1 MPTEELIVMG
11 ASIVNNPIGTSYD
24 YRGDANDGAYMTG
37 GESVFG
43 DDDIVVFT
51 IDNVNM
57 DGSLDSQSQVVS
69 IVVYDNAADY
79 ANGESLYEY
88 SNTGS
93 GGGWPWSWG
102 DDTGDVSTSVH
113 DMGDNYLYFQAG
125 GFTSTDPNAPISMTC
140 SSHPAR
146 ICRMNSRSGSAT
158 RLTTIIMATASSTL
172 RKKATASSKS
182 TRTTALPKTRSAPR
196 SAWHEAR

>member
-24 YRGDANDGAYMTG
+24 YRGDANDGSYMTG

-93 GGGWPWSWG
+93 GGGWPWWG
-102 DDTGDVSTSVH
+102 GRRH
-113 DMGDNYLYFQAG
+113 RRCQHLG
-125 GFTSTDPNAPISMTC
+125 P
-140 SSHPAR
+140 
-146 ICRMNSRSGSAT
+146 
-158 RLTTIIMATASSTL
+158 
-172 RKKATASSKS
+172 
-182 TRTTALPKTRSAPR
+182 
-196 SAWHEAR
+196 